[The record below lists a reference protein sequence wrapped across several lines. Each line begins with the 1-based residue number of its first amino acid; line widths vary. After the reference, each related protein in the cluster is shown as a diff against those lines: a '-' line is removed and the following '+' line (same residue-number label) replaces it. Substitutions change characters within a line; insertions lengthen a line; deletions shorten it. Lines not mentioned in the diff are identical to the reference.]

1 MMKKNTKNTHTQE
14 TSKLRTNVNIE
25 WDWKQREDWRLG
37 FKKLRK
43 NTTLQFIYVSNVLS
57 YHASP
62 AESTVMNSFPWIL
75 QTHASSE
82 CPGVVEIVSD
92 FIYNPSHLERIR
104 RSSGSFLVVWLCPK
118 AEILLCCYVRLFV
131 PFFWMWDWINDD
143 LSCWLRWVKDLP
155 SSTVSVASE
164 SVPSHHWSHTD
175 QTISALLMSASGSP
189 LHSQRSTFLSLAP
202 LFAKS
207 DVSAFSRFPLVPL
220 YLSIH
225 LLSLCESAALRGGGS
240 FLWTPAIG
248 HDMMGQATNQ

>member
-1 MMKKNTKNTHTQE
+1 MLVTFLVIMLLQLSQLSWTL
-14 TSKLRTNVNIE
+14 S
-25 WDWKQREDWRLG
+25 LG
-37 FKKLRK
+37 FCKL
-43 NTTLQFIYVSNVLS
+43 THHLNVLELLGLFLIS
-57 YHASP
+57 FIIHHIWR
-62 AESTVMNSFPWIL
+62 ESGG
-75 QTHASSE
+75 QA
-82 CPGVVEIVSD
+82 
-92 FIYNPSHLERIR
+92 
-104 RSSGSFLVVWLCPK
+104 GSFLVVWLCPK

-164 SVPSHHWSHTD
+164 SVPSHRWSHTD